1 MDWNNV
7 PRDWDDPY
15 WLDTQQ
21 PDSWRHCISEDI
33 QEIWATFTEL
43 QKQTLAADAQKRA
56 DNTKTSEG
64 SSGNERREL
73 MQLRLRLQAADC
85 LAATVDCM
93 VHRKVIDARSPIAD
107 ARLVY
112 GEPLGV
118 DEAEALMRRTRP
130 ACER

>member
-73 MQLRLRLQAADC
+73 MQLRLRERECCKLMFRR
-85 LAATVDCM
+85 LPR
-93 VHRKVIDARSPIAD
+93 RKRS
-107 ARLVY
+107 RGL
-112 GEPLGV
+112 
-118 DEAEALMRRTRP
+118 
-130 ACER
+130 